1 MESRGSVAGML
12 AAAVFAAAVFAASMA
27 LAVRVLM
34 MVTMHGRVEI
44 QRAVHQ
50 RFRRSIRIAADA
62 AEQADAC
69 IGQRGLC
76 AAADAAADQRVHA
89 ALHQE
94 ARQRAVPAAVGIH
107 DFGTDD
113 LPVLYIVELEP
124 VSYTHLDVYKR
135 QMRHS
140 RSAKSYSCLVCTCA
154 MLSLRSVALP
164 ILSYRYSTPGFVSPS

>member
-12 AAAVFAAAVFAASMA
+12 AAAVFAASMA

-34 MVTMHGRVEI
+34 MVAMHGRVEI

-50 RFRRSIRIAADA
+50 GFRRSIRIPADA
-62 AEQADAC
+62 AEQADAR
-69 IGQRGLC
+69 IGQGDLC
-76 AAADAAADQRVHA
+76 AAADAAADQRIHA

-113 LPVLYIVELEP
+113 LPVLYIVELELRRAPEVLENLP
-124 VSYTHLDVYKR
+124 VFISGSECR
-135 QMRHS
+135 QHCPQRVD
-140 RSAKSYSCLVCTCA
+140 SCPPQ
-154 MLSLRSVALP
+154 R
-164 ILSYRYSTPGFVSPS
+164 R

>member
-1 MESRGSVAGML
+1 MGFTSQRFVLRLSAFLQNLFVVRVGEHLLRRRLKGVRDLVGGHILERRGNRVWIPTGAGCQNPKVAMESRGSVAGML

-34 MVTMHGRVEI
+34 MVAMHGRVEI

-62 AEQADAC
+62 AEQADAR

-89 ALHQE
+89 ALH
-94 ARQRAVPAAVGIH
+94 
-107 DFGTDD
+107 
-113 LPVLYIVELEP
+113 
-124 VSYTHLDVYKR
+124 
-135 QMRHS
+135 
-140 RSAKSYSCLVCTCA
+140 
-154 MLSLRSVALP
+154 
-164 ILSYRYSTPGFVSPS
+164 